1 MSVLTQTIIVG
12 LLVTDFSL
20 LFFVISLGFKFYQ
33 HRNIL
38 IFKKRQSHL
47 TILMGVLI
55 AIQLLERLLVLIDI
69 IYEDANDGKSIPVY
83 HTIVEVL
90 QWTIDPFLSQGVLYL
105 LLLKFYLIYYEINW
119 TLSSL
124 RLKWVLHINPGVG
137 KQDYF
142 LLYKKT
148 KGNAAYVAKRYIG
161 FYLVSSLTSAILFSL
176 A

>member
-20 LFFVISLGFKFYQ
+20 LFFVLSLGFKFYQ

-55 AIQLLERLLVLIDI
+55 AIQLLERLLILIDI

-83 HTIVEVL
+83 HIIVEVW

-105 LLLKFYLIYYEINW
+105 LLLKFYMIYYEINW

-124 RLKWVLHINPGVG
+124 RLKWVLHINPTVG
-137 KQDYF
+137 KQDHF
-142 LLYKKT
+142 LLNKKT
-148 KGNAAYVAKRYIG
+148 FGNVKFVAKRYVAIY
-161 FYLVSSLTSAILFSL
+161 FASSSISAILFTL
-176 A
+176 G